1 MNDALV
7 RRITAISGI
16 LIGATIVF
24 SIPLYFMYQG
34 PPPAWNVL
42 TRNLVNLLT
51 CAGLIVFV
59 SGFAH
64 AVRRADANYEWPASV
79 IYGAGMLFTA
89 MALVGVSLETGTVFG
104 APDGTLDPTVDGLL
118 ADANVLI
125 HGSIKRL
132 LSAIFLLAC
141 GYAGSRTRLIPGWL
155 AVAAYLIAAFNLFFV
170 PSLYFGKDATQFYSA
185 IGWGNTAFCAS
196 FLVYWMLAVGIVWMR
211 RAR

>member
-1 MNDALV
+1 
-7 RRITAISGI
+7 
-16 LIGATIVF
+16 
-24 SIPLYFMYQG
+24 
-34 PPPAWNVL
+34 VL
-42 TRNLVNLLT
+42 TRDLINLLT

-64 AVRRADANYEWPASV
+64 AVRRADEAYEWPASV

-118 ADANVLI
+118 ADGNVLI

-185 IGWGNTAFCAS
+185 IGWGNTAFSARAS
-196 FLVYWMLAVGIVWMR
+196 WCTGCSPSASCGRGALGSGQ
-211 RAR
+211 RARLAGRRPDEAVVTRRLRRGTRTRARRGPFPAA